1 MISIVVPSVHSSLY
15 RLQKEFNLPTSRDRG
30 RSAGTLN
37 HSGRLAGH
45 EPGRTALHCHWL
57 ITCLSTADQ
66 EARCTGDGQ
75 RVAIA

>member
-1 MISIVVPSVHSSLY
+1 MAIVPRIGFRKNSIIFL
-15 RLQKEFNLPTSRDRG
+15 RQETREEAL
-30 RSAGTLN
+30 A

-45 EPGRTALHCHWL
+45 EKGRSALHCHW
-57 ITCLSTADQ
+57 IDTCRRTADQ